1 MQLKKN
7 KTTTKLTK
15 QDLQKIV
22 GGKVF
27 SINRRLT
34 NRYNPFKNIFHSF
47 SRTTISFSL
56 SVCSWMAF
64 SIA

>member
-27 SINRRLT
+27 SINRCLT
-34 NRYNPFKNIFHSF
+34 NRYNPFKNISHRF
-47 SRTTISFSL
+47 SNGH
-56 SVCSWMAF
+56 
-64 SIA
+64 

>member
-1 MQLKKN
+1 MQLKEN

-34 NRYNPFKNIFHSF
+34 NHYNPFKNIFHRF
-47 SRTTISFSL
+47 SNGH
-56 SVCSWMAF
+56 
-64 SIA
+64 